1 MLRRMKP
8 FVPKHIMITVYKS
21 LVLPYFD
28 YCSLVWDNCSTYLLD
43 KIQKMQNR
51 ASRII
56 TGRSYETRSSDLLQE
71 LNWQTLKERRKE
83 QKTIFMF
90 KIRNRYVPENMANMF
105 EILNNERYNLRR
117 NDNSYQI
124 DKPKQIS

>member
-1 MLRRMKP
+1 
-8 FVPKHIMITVYKS
+8 
-21 LVLPYFD
+21 
-28 YCSLVWDNCSTYLLD
+28 
-43 KIQKMQNR
+43 MQNR

-90 KIRNRYVPENMANMF
+90 KIRNRNVPENMANMF
-105 EILNNERYNLRR
+105 EISNNERYN
-117 NDNSYQI
+117 
-124 DKPKQIS
+124 ISSQ